1 MYKSLFFSL
10 LLLYLISISSSV
22 KFLSKSSFL
31 SLSNSSTKIS
41 ASTLKDSFAL
51 KNFYIIDT
59 REVPIMAKGYIS
71 NSLLIPNSMFSWLPS
86 LVPESAHIIIIT
98 DNEKYSSTMK
108 KYNSLKNYKIDG
120 YCFYDEIVK
129 EANFDIQ
136 QIEYDPNTY
145 ESIQNI
151 IKNKETIIDIREIK
165 EYKET
170 GVIKEAK
177 LIPISTFMEKNYL
190 QIPKK
195 GNIYVYCYGGTR
207 AVVAMSFIK
216 RAGYTNKF
224 FIMTKGLYQAIQ
236 EKYPLV
242 PYTE

>member
-1 MYKSLFFSL
+1 MYKSLLFSL
-10 LLLYLISISSSV
+10 LLLISVSSSI
-22 KFLSKSSFL
+22 KFLSKSSIFT
-31 SLSNSSTKIS
+31 LSNSSTKIS

-51 KNFYIIDT
+51 QNFYIIDT
-59 REVPIMAKGYIS
+59 REVPIIAQGYIS
-71 NSLLIPNSMFSWLPS
+71 NSLIIPSSMFSWLP
-86 LVPESAHIIIIT
+86 LIVPESGHIIIIT
-98 DNEKYSSTMK
+98 DNNNYISTLK
-108 KYNSLKNYKIDG
+108 KYNSLKNYKIYG
-120 YCFYDEIVK
+120 YCFYDEVIK
-129 EANFDIQ
+129 EVNFDIQ
-136 QIEYDPNTY
+136 RIEYDQNTY

-151 IKNKETIIDIREIK
+151 IKNKGTIIDIREIK

-177 LIPISTFMEKNYL
+177 LIPMSTFMKKNYL

-195 GNIYVYCYGGTR
+195 GNVYVYCYGGTR

-224 FIMTKGLYQAIQ
+224 FIMKKGLYQAIQ
-236 EKYPLV
+236 EKYPLI